1 MFVRFS
7 ALVSL
12 LLLVC
17 ATTSP
22 AQTRTGNSGL
32 IEQQVLAASVQW
44 FDAVVRHDAGA
55 LERLLADDFVTL
67 QPSPAGV
74 GIGDKSSQ
82 LKAAAQPGGLP
93 PTLRRSLTRTQVRR
107 YGNIFFLTALARFQA
122 DGPSGTPTSNEAL
135 ISELWR
141 NEGGRWRL
149 SHYQTTIA
157 PSRPA
162 N

>member
-74 GIGDKSSQ
+74 GIGD
-82 LKAAAQPGGLP
+82 
-93 PTLRRSLTRTQVRR
+93 
-107 YGNIFFLTALARFQA
+107 
-122 DGPSGTPTSNEAL
+122 
-135 ISELWR
+135 
-141 NEGGRWRL
+141 
-149 SHYQTTIA
+149 SHH
-157 PSRPA
+157 S
-162 N
+162 

>member
-1 MFVRFS
+1 MFVRLA

-12 LLLVC
+12 ILLGG

-22 AQTRTGNSGL
+22 AQTRAGNIGSV
-32 IEQQVLAASVQW
+32 EQQVLAASAQW
-44 FDAVVRHDAGA
+44 FEAVVRRDAA
-55 LERLLADDFVTL
+55 SLERLLADDFVTL

-107 YGNIFFLTALARFQA
+107 YGNICFLTALATFQV
-122 DGPSGTPTSNEAL
+122 DGPSGAPTTNEAL

-141 NEGGRWRL
+141 NERGGWRL

-157 PSRPA
+157 PSRLA